1 MSSERAAQ
9 PSIPAERREGVPGTP
24 MLEEP
29 SGPIAGCDEQPRK
42 TFPTLHE
49 LQDAVNRLERELRID
64 RANNPLSGRIIH
76 VAHKMPFVLQ
86 SMAEVEHHE
95 RLAAQT
101 AAVDRVAQLAQAA
114 RARRAER
121 EAREAE
127 QAAQEEQRALQR
139 QYAAAI
145 PPATHH
151 SRRSSFWGQRSRR
164 ASGAAANALAG
175 MRSAFL
181 DNIDLE
187 TKLME
192 NQERSR
198 RRAGRRAWMMTEVV
212 DDTSEASEDDR
223 FSPIA
228 SRRNS
233 RYTHTSSSSVDI
245 DMPSWMPQ
253 ESGISDQA
261 SPATPPE
268 ATVPTRP
275 PWYLSLTSVSAAMNS
290 GVYALCA
297 THAQTYIACPENVLF
312 AAQAHNDMRTDVSQA
327 TEDRKSVV

>member
-114 RARRAER
+114 RARRA
-121 EAREAE
+121 A
-127 QAAQEEQRALQR
+127 
-139 QYAAAI
+139 
-145 PPATHH
+145 
-151 SRRSSFWGQRSRR
+151 
-164 ASGAAANALAG
+164 
-175 MRSAFL
+175 
-181 DNIDLE
+181 
-187 TKLME
+187 
-192 NQERSR
+192 
-198 RRAGRRAWMMTEVV
+198 
-212 DDTSEASEDDR
+212 
-223 FSPIA
+223 
-228 SRRNS
+228 
-233 RYTHTSSSSVDI
+233 
-245 DMPSWMPQ
+245 
-253 ESGISDQA
+253 
-261 SPATPPE
+261 
-268 ATVPTRP
+268 
-275 PWYLSLTSVSAAMNS
+275 
-290 GVYALCA
+290 
-297 THAQTYIACPENVLF
+297 
-312 AAQAHNDMRTDVSQA
+312 
-327 TEDRKSVV
+327 